1 MPDSEG
7 AAPQTFDELVGTL
20 QRNFGALTPAQKLL
34 AERVMSD
41 PEGTAFMTITE
52 LAAAVGVNEATVV
65 RFAASLG
72 LDGYP
77 GLARLC
83 RERLREQAQLLRRF
97 GNLEQ
102 LGSDGRDPLD
112 LAIVFDQANIART
125 FSRID
130 RLSWNG
136 AVEALATAPAVHVV
150 GLRKCYAPAFLLGY
164 LLRLVR
170 NDVSVLTPGVGT
182 LTDDLRQ
189 LRPEDCF
196 VGIAIHRYTADTVR
210 AFRWAQRVGATTI
223 ALTDNPSSPLAIRAT
238 HTFYIDTAGVAVLRS
253 VTAFTSLVQALVTA
267 VAAQRAEARSALL
280 VEEEL
285 LESFGTYTADESSP
299 PSQTAAQA
307 AAKQAAAKR
316 PVGMRA
322 TKQAADR
329 AKGAG
334 RASARPAD
342 RHTR

>member
-1 MPDSEG
+1 MLMPRSG
-7 AAPQTFDELVGTL
+7 RAAPQTFDELVRTL
-20 QRNFGALTPAQKLL
+20 QQDFATLTPAQKLL
-34 AERVMSD
+34 AERLMSD

-65 RFAASLG
+65 RFATSLG

-102 LGSDGRDPLD
+102 LEADSRDPLD
-112 LAIVFDQANIART
+112 LAIAFDQANIART
-125 FSRID
+125 FSRVD
-130 RLSWNG
+130 RLSWTA
-136 AVEALATAPAVHVV
+136 AVAALATAPAVAVM
-150 GLRKCYAPAFLLGY
+150 GLRKCYGPAFLLGY

-170 NDVSVLTPGVGT
+170 DDVDVLTPAAGT
-182 LTDDLRQ
+182 LTDDLRH
-189 LRPEDCF
+189 LRAGDCF

-238 HTFYIDTAGVAVLRS
+238 HTFYVDTTGVAVLRS
-253 VTAFTSLVQALVTA
+253 VTAFTSLVQALATG
-267 VAAQRAEARSALL
+267 VATKRGAEVSSALM

-285 LESFGTYTADESSP
+285 LESFGTYTVAEHQP
-299 PSQTAAQA
+299 
-307 AAKQAAAKR
+307 KW
-316 PVGMRA
+316 
-322 TKQAADR
+322 
-329 AKGAG
+329 
-334 RASARPAD
+334 
-342 RHTR
+342 